1 MGRKKKFSSDV
12 MVYACEQHLTV
23 GRPYL
28 SIANELGIHQTT
40 VRKWVYVY
48 REHGSKAFANKGK
61 NNSYSKEFK
70 ERVIGEYFKNNSA
83 MYLSGKYNIP
93 SSVIESWIRRYNKG
107 EEITDYNP
115 KPEVY
120 RMKTRRTTKEEKL
133 EIVLYCLD
141 NNKNY
146 KLAAEKYGINY
157 QSVRSWVIRYL
168 EVGHDVFMNS
178 KPGPNSL
185 STKEMSEV
193 ERLEHELKL
202 EKEKN
207 ARLERTIETLKK
219 NAKISHELKSKT
231 STKRKK

>member
-1 MGRKKKFSSDV
+1 MGRKRRFSLDV
-12 MVYACEQHLTV
+12 MVYACEQYLTV
-23 GRPYL
+23 GRSYL
-28 SIANELGIHQTT
+28 SIAKELGIDRTA
-40 VRKWVYVY
+40 VREWVYVY
-48 REHGSKAFANKGK
+48 REHGSKALANKGK
-61 NNSYSKEFK
+61 NNSYSKELK
-70 ERVIGEYFKNNSA
+70 NRVIAEYFKNNSA
-83 MYLSGKYNIP
+83 MYLSGKYNISP
-93 SSVIESWIRRYNKG
+93 SVIKSWIRRYNEG
-107 EEITDYNP
+107 EEITDYDP

-120 RMKTRRTTKEEKL
+120 RMKTRRTTEEEKL

-157 QSVRSWVIRYL
+157 QSVRSWVLHYL

-178 KPGPNSL
+178 KQGRNSL

-193 ERLEHELKL
+193 ERLAHELKL

-219 NAKISHELKSKT
+219 NAKISHELASKA